1 MSRDSEDRDDVKGCL
16 RQSGCLYMVET
27 WESMSSTSLVTY
39 LSRFLPSRQAE
50 GGCYEENRLVANL
63 MLAYDVINF
72 SGSKIL
78 IALLYIVFY
87 NPASSFNVS
96 VLMYEKMRVVSSVIA
111 ND

>member
-1 MSRDSEDRDDVKGCL
+1 M
-16 RQSGCLYMVET
+16 
-27 WESMSSTSLVTY
+27 TY
-39 LSRFLPSRQAE
+39 LFRFLPSRQAE

-63 MLAYDVINF
+63 MPTEVAYDVISF
-72 SGSKIL
+72 LGSKIL

-87 NPASSFNVS
+87 NPASSFNMS

>member
-1 MSRDSEDRDDVKGCL
+1 MPTEV
-16 RQSGCLYMVET
+16 
-27 WESMSSTSLVTY
+27 
-39 LSRFLPSRQAE
+39 
-50 GGCYEENRLVANL
+50 
-63 MLAYDVINF
+63 AYDVISF
-72 SGSKIL
+72 LGSKIL

>member
-1 MSRDSEDRDDVKGCL
+1 M
-16 RQSGCLYMVET
+16 
-27 WESMSSTSLVTY
+27 TY
-39 LSRFLPSRQAE
+39 LSRFLPSRLAE
-50 GGCYEENRLVANL
+50 GGCYEEYRLVANL
-63 MLAYDVINF
+63 MPTEVAYDVISF
-72 SGSKIL
+72 LGSKIL